1 MRRTLSLLLTLS
13 TACASTPTP
22 HATEQAMPQPAAAPA
37 PMTTRDV
44 TTREITFTATARNAA
59 GRDDF
64 EYRYTLAREGSLR
77 FGAYY
82 FNFPIHMNHNDNAE
96 WNAGAHAARVFA
108 ASDALLADPERM
120 AELCEV
126 PDEGEVVADPC
137 GEPAPAGAPVYTLS
151 LHGEGGSSTWRAM
164 QPESA
169 AFQTLDAAFR
179 AMTSAFEVEM
189 QRPIPRGALP
199 Q

>member
-1 MRRTLSLLLTLS
+1 MRRSLSLLLTLS
-13 TACASTPTP
+13 TACASAPTP
-22 HATEQAMPQPAAAPA
+22 QATEEAMPEPASAPA
-37 PMTTRDV
+37 PVTTSDLTTRQ
-44 TTREITFTATARNAA
+44 ITLTATARNAA

-77 FGAYY
+77 FSAYY
-82 FNFPIHMNHNDNAE
+82 FNFPIHMNHNDSSE
-96 WNAGAHAARVFA
+96 WNAGPHAARVFA

-126 PDEGEVVADPC
+126 PDEDEVVAHPC

-151 LHGEGGSSTWRAM
+151 LHGEGGSSTWRPM

-169 AFQTLDAAFR
+169 AFRTLDAAFR
-179 AMTSAFEVEM
+179 AMTSAFETEM
-189 QRPIPRGALP
+189 HRPIPRGALP

>member
-1 MRRTLSLLLTLS
+1 MRRTLPLVLTLA

-22 HATEQAMPQPAAAPA
+22 QAAPQPAPA
-37 PMTTRDV
+37 PTSAATRDFA
-44 TTREITFTATARNAA
+44 TQQITFTATARDAA

-64 EYRYTLAREGSLR
+64 EYRYTLTREGSLR
-77 FGAYY
+77 FSAYY
-82 FNFPIHMNHNDNAE
+82 FNFPIHMNHNDSAE
-96 WNAGAHAARVFA
+96 WNSGAHGARVFA
-108 ASDALLADPERM
+108 AAEVLLAEPARM

-126 PDEGEVVADPC
+126 PEEGAVVAHPC
-137 GEPAPAGAPVYTLS
+137 GEPASAGAPVYTLS
-151 LHGEGGSSTWRAM
+151 LHAEGRSSSWRAM

-179 AMTSAFEVEM
+179 TMTSAFESEM
-189 QRPIPRGALP
+189 HRPIAREALP